1 MEGSQGETC
10 HGRQVSGMTMTE
22 QTIQK
27 ELVGVVVGDKM
38 TKTIV
43 VKVSH
48 RMRHPR
54 YQKVITKFKKFYA
67 HDEKEEAGLGDTVR
81 IIASRPLS
89 RLKRWT
95 LSEVV
100 VKAEHVEKV
109 DV

>member
-1 MEGSQGETC
+1 MSDA
-10 HGRQVSGMTMTE
+10 TMTE

-27 ELVGVVVGDKM
+27 ELVGFVVSDKM

-43 VKVSH
+43 VEVSR

-54 YQKVITKFKKFYA
+54 YHKVLTKFKKFYA
-67 HDEKEEAGLGDTVR
+67 HDEKEEAGVGDKVR
-81 IIASRPLS
+81 IVASRPLS

-95 LSEVV
+95 LAEIVV
-100 VKAEHVEKV
+100 RAEQVEKV

>member
-1 MEGSQGETC
+1 MS
-10 HGRQVSGMTMTE
+10 E

-27 ELVGVVVGDKM
+27 ELVGFVVSDKM

-43 VKVSH
+43 VEVSR

-54 YQKVITKFKKFYA
+54 YLKVLTKFKKFYA
-67 HDEKEEAGLGDTVR
+67 HDEKEEAGVGDKVR
-81 IIASRPLS
+81 IVASRPLS

-95 LSEVV
+95 LAEIV
-100 VKAEHVEKV
+100 VKAEQVEKV

>member
-1 MEGSQGETC
+1 MS
-10 HGRQVSGMTMTE
+10 E

-27 ELVGVVVGDKM
+27 ELVGFVVSDKM

-43 VKVSH
+43 VEVSR

-54 YQKVITKFKKFYA
+54 YLKVLTKFKKFYA
-67 HDEKEEAGLGDTVR
+67 HDEKEEAGVGDKVR
-81 IIASRPLS
+81 IVASRPLS

-95 LSEVV
+95 LAEIVT
-100 VKAEHVEKV
+100 KAEQVEKV